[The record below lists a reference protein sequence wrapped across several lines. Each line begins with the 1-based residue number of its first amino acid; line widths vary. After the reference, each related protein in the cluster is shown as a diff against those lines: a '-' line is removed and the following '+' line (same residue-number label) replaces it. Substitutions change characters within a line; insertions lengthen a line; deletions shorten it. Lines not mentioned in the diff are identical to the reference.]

1 VNNLNLPFAI
11 DHANKERPSLTV
23 LFSWISF
30 ALSVL
35 SIALLPLIHTASPA
49 VASIS
54 LFVICMTFYRMRH
67 LDKLKISEN
76 SLELDGGPESQTPSD
91 S

>member
-30 ALSVL
+30 ALSIV
-35 SIALLPLIHTASPA
+35 SIALIPVLKTLSPTIA
-49 VASIS
+49 ALA

-76 SLELDGGPESQTPSD
+76 SLELDGGPESQTSSD